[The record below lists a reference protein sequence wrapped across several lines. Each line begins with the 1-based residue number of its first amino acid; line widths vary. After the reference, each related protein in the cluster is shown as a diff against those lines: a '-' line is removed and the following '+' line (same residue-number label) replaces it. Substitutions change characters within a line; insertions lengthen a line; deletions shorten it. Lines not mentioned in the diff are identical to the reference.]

1 MSRDHL
7 KISHVTIIQ
16 AMQRGESQWVKKPNR
31 LYSYTLGIGSTC
43 TDILHLSH
51 WSKQWDIN
59 IFTYVLVENKEFSPH
74 CGNVVNMAYRLT
86 DTPNDL
92 IATKLLH
99 KYLIVVIMCLQSFH
113 VTITMWCLKTEE
125 IIEENSLK
133 KYFLKNFCSWHLF

>member
-16 AMQRGESQWVKKPNR
+16 AMQRGELQWVKEPNR
-31 LYSYTLGIGSTC
+31 LYSYTLGIRSTC

-74 CGNVVNMAYRLT
+74 CGNVFYMAYRLT

-92 IATKLLH
+92 IATKLADYFAQVFNSH
-99 KYLIVVIMCLQSFH
+99 KYVPPEFSCDHNH
-113 VTITMWCLKTEE
+113 VMP
-125 IIEENSLK
+125 
-133 KYFLKNFCSWHLF
+133 KNWRYHWRI